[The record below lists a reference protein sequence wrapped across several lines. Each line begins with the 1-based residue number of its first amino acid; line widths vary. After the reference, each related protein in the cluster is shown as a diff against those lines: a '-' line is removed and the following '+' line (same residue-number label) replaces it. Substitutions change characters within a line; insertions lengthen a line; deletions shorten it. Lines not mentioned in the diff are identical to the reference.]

1 MWLSNRGLT
10 TYEVVVSIAISS
22 IIVLALMRFLTT
34 GFSVLRSTFSQSQA
48 VETARLQLKRLTT
61 SLRQARQADT
71 GAFAIAE
78 ALPQRLVYYSDI
90 DGDGTTERLRYELV
104 GTNLERGLIEPTGT
118 PVSYPVAQE
127 QETVVAIGVR
137 NGAAAVFRYF
147 GANYPADVNPL
158 SPVDESDIRYIEYT
172 LLIDADVTD
181 SVQQISLTSQVQ
193 VRNLK
198 DNL

>member
-1 MWLSNRGLT
+1 MWPADRGLT
-10 TYEVVVSIAISS
+10 TYEVIVSIAISS
-22 IIVLALMRFLTT
+22 IIMVALLRLTTT
-34 GFSVLRSTFSQSQA
+34 GFSVSRSTFSQSQA
-48 VETARLQLKRLTT
+48 VETSRVQLRRLTT

-104 GTNLERGLIEPTGT
+104 GTNLERGIIEPTGV
-118 PVSYPVAQE
+118 PVSYPAAQE
-127 QETVVAIGVR
+127 QEAIVATGIR
-137 NGAAAVFRYF
+137 NGATAVFRYF
-147 GANYPADVNPL
+147 GSSYPADPNPL

-172 LLIDADVTD
+172 LLVDADAAD
-181 SVQQISLTSQVQ
+181 SVQQVSLTSQVQ